1 MLSSIQKKLYKGY
14 GKVANKLGE
23 EYEIFRSLATSDPL
37 TDDSYIDTKKVAFSQ
52 DNGFSKPHR
61 TGVSIWTCWIDG
73 RLDDLFDIQQ
83 GDYLKALDSGAIYL
97 IASAQLHL
105 PVEAIKMLSTLSVT
119 NGNGYS
125 DTGTGFGPTETD
137 VVTDVPCYIEQTG
150 SGAESAGYVPNGDL
164 AGVEASWTI
173 YLHDPESLIKNGFI
187 VTDSEGNR
195 GQVKRVYKSDIGT
208 RLIVEET

>member
-23 EYEIFRSLATSDPL
+23 EYEVFRSLATSNPL
-37 TDDSYIDTKKVAFSQ
+37 TENSYIDTTKVAFSQ

-61 TGVSIWTCWIDG
+61 NGVSIWTCWIDG
-73 RLDDLFDIQQ
+73 RLDDLSDIQQ
-83 GDYLKALDSGAIYL
+83 GDYLKSSETGDIYL

-105 PVEAIKMLSTLSVT
+105 PVEAIKMLSTISVT
-119 NGNGYS
+119 NGSSYADSG
-125 DTGTGFGPTETD
+125 DGFGPTETV
-137 VVTDVPCYIEQTG
+137 VVTAVPCYIEQTG
-150 SGAESAGYVPNGDL
+150 SGSESAGYVPSGSL
-164 AGVEASWTI
+164 SGVEASWTI
-173 YLHDPESLIKNGFI
+173 NLHDPESLIKNGFI

-195 GQVKRVYKSDIGT
+195 GQVKRVYKSDLGT